1 MYLAKSQ
8 KGAKSY
14 YQLCETVS
22 GDHGQKTTKL
32 VAYLGADLASQ
43 EPLITWWK
51 SLGRPPL
58 ITWWKSLG
66 RPPIFWRLETDKD
79 YFWRIEDLEEW
90 FSYPSYEMVRE
101 RIAEGLKMVMA
112 EPNQV
117 DFFEEGESQ
126 GPMAKRAQ
134 RCQKRPK
141 RDPFLKAG
149 TTAWRKFLTS

>member
-51 SLGRPPL
+51 SLGRPP
-58 ITWWKSLG
+58 
-66 RPPIFWRLETDKD
+66 IFWRLETDKD

-90 FSYPSYEMVRE
+90 FSYPSHETVRE

-112 EPNQV
+112 ESNQV
-117 DFFEEGESQ
+117 DFFEEGERFR
-126 GPMAKRAQ
+126 GRWRKEPKDAKSA
-134 RCQKRPK
+134 PK
-141 RDPFLKAG
+141 ETLFLKAG
-149 TTAWRKFLTS
+149 TTAWRKFLTSLTS